1 MIYKTF
7 LASNTAKGFVGYFS
21 DFMASHRT
29 IILKGGPGT
38 GKSTLM
44 KKLARTAEKT
54 GEDVW
59 LFYCSSDP
67 DSLDGVFFP
76 SRNFVVLDG
85 TSPHALDATVPAI
98 NESIINLLS
107 AVDGNA
113 LLPHEDE
120 IRALIKQ
127 KKQRFAAA
135 YAALKASAELDKHA
149 SSLIL
154 DSADAAELA
163 AVIDSVYA
171 DVSTA
176 ECSGEKRFFY
186 DAFTPDGL
194 IVGTDGFDEG
204 YEKTAVKTGNRFLSV
219 YAVNAVADRL
229 KAVKKPFT
237 AFYSAEWPDL
247 VCQLIVGEKLITGVK
262 DFGSFDK
269 VYALSDK
276 PVFDKN
282 AVTLQNAAIKSLN
295 EAREC
300 HKQIEKYYV
309 QAIDFGIVSD
319 LTDKI
324 KQTIGL

>member
-98 NESIINLLS
+98 NESIVNLLS

-127 KKQRFAAA
+127 KKQHFAAA
-135 YAALKASAELDKHA
+135 YAVLKASAELDKHT

-154 DSADAAELA
+154 DSADAVELA
-163 AVIDSVYA
+163 AVIDSVYD

-176 ECSGEKRFFY
+176 ECS
-186 DAFTPDGL
+186 
-194 IVGTDGFDEG
+194 
-204 YEKTAVKTGNRFLSV
+204 
-219 YAVNAVADRL
+219 
-229 KAVKKPFT
+229 
-237 AFYSAEWPDL
+237 
-247 VCQLIVGEKLITGVK
+247 GEKLITGVK

-295 EAREC
+295 EAREW